1 MSAIVIA
8 SAIIGGLAVAGTVG
22 SFVGANTL
30 YKKIIPRQDQCRVD
44 VSEMADAKKWERYI
58 EFIHEN
64 KDWLFKREMEH
75 ITLKARDGIT
85 LHGDY
90 IKTDGDTDTIAVCVH
105 GYTTTGMDACSSIA
119 TYFLKNGYDCLIMDN
134 RAHGKSE
141 GDYVGFGILDRYDL
155 IKWLEYLNDRFEGKK
170 NIILYGVSMGGSTV
184 LMTAGLESFPK
195 NVKAIIAE
203 CAFTTPYDVF
213 AHILKRDYHM
223 AKFPIMNINDRMC
236 RKTAGYGFKDCS
248 TLDTVKATSCPILF
262 VHGSEDDFVPTHM
275 SHENY
280 EACTA
285 PKELLIV
292 ENAGHAASYYES
304 PELYQKT
311 IEEFLGKYAPEV
323 LPERTSK

>member
-1 MSAIVIA
+1 MNPILIA
-8 SAIIGGLAVAGTVG
+8 SAVVGGLAVVGAAG
-22 SFVGANTL
+22 SFAGANKL
-30 YKKIIPRQDQCRVD
+30 YKKIIPRQDQCRVAL
-44 VSEMADAKKWERYI
+44 SEMADGEKWERYI

-64 KDWLFKREMEH
+64 KDWLSKREMEH
-75 ITLKARDGIT
+75 ITIKARDGIT

-90 IKTDGDTDTIAVCVH
+90 IQTDGSADTIAVCVH
-105 GYTTTGMDACSSIA
+105 GYTTTGFDACSSIA
-119 TYFLKNGYDCLIMDN
+119 TYFLKNGYDALIIDN

-141 GDYVGFGILDRYDL
+141 GDYVGFGILDRFDL
-155 IKWLEYLNDRFEGKK
+155 IKWLEYLNERFEGKK

-184 LMTAGLESFPK
+184 LMTAGLENFPK

-213 AHILKRDYHM
+213 AHVMKKDYHLPE
-223 AKFPIMNINDRMC
+223 FPIMKINDRMC
-236 RKTAGYGFKDCS
+236 RKNAGYGFKDYS
-248 TLDTVKATSCPILF
+248 TLTAVKSTDCPILF
-262 VHGSEDDFVPTHM
+262 VHGSEDNFVPTRM
-275 SHENY
+275 SHENF

-304 PELYQKT
+304 PELYQKK

-323 LPERTSK
+323 LERKS